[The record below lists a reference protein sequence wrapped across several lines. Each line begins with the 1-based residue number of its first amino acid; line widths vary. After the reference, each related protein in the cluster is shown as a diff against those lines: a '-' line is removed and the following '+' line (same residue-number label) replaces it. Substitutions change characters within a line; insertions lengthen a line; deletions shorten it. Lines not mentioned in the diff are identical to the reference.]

1 MHIQTI
7 TIQIFRTMNITAFA
21 GSLRKNSFNKA
32 LLRASVES
40 APEKMNIHI
49 FDLEG
54 IPLFNADTEE
64 DGDPGRV
71 PELKDAV
78 READGLLIATPE
90 YNHGMPGVTKNAI
103 DWLSR
108 PPKDAPIYYK
118 PAGLMG
124 ASPSNTGT
132 SRSQDQLRQSLKS
145 IHVYCMPQPEILVSG
160 APDKFEDGVLTDDA
174 TRKRLVKFMKSL
186 EDWISKFK

>member
-1 MHIQTI
+1 
-7 TIQIFRTMNITAFA
+7 MNITAFA
-21 GSLRKNSFNKA
+21 GSLRKESYNKA
-32 LLRASVES
+32 LLRAAVES
-40 APEKMNIHI
+40 APDQMEIRI
-49 FDLEG
+49 FDLED
-54 IPLFNADTEE
+54 IPLFNADVEKE
-64 DGDPGRV
+64 GDPGRV

-78 READGLLIATPE
+78 RKADGLLIVTPE

-132 SRSQDQLRQSLKS
+132 ARSQDQLRQSLKS
-145 IHVYCMPQPEILVSG
+145 INVYCMPKPEILVSG
-160 APDKFEDGVLTDDA
+160 APDKFENGNLTDDA
-174 TRKRLVKFMKSL
+174 TRKRLVKFMKSFA
-186 EDWISKFK
+186 EWVSRFK